1 MTDEVDYWLSTTTT
15 NLKSRQHVAEHVAE
29 LFGIATSKRAEHGLL
44 WRAELDKPTG
54 LQRLLIQSAVPPLD
68 GNDVETKPVHDWF
81 ARLQEG
87 VRVQY
92 RIHLCPCVRYNQP
105 ERRGDLRL
113 GVRNAQTRWSEIL
126 APKAG
131 LKLDINQIRSRRFE
145 PPLPPHYNAKRPQY
159 LPIDQY
165 DGQAI
170 ITEPEQLRAAI
181 LNGIGPYKGFGN
193 GLLSLSIVH
202 HTQKDGT
209 VDSE

>member
-15 NLKSRQHVAEHVAE
+15 NLKSRQHVAKHVAE
-29 LFGIATSKRAEHGLL
+29 LFGIATSERAEHGLL

-105 ERRGDLRL
+105 GRRGDLHL
-113 GVRNAQTRWSEIL
+113 GVQNSYTRWVDKLAPNAGLTLNPDQTRAYRIK
-126 APKAG
+126 P
-131 LKLDINQIRSRRFE
+131 D
-145 PPLPPHYNAKRPQY
+145 LPPHYNGKRPQY

-165 DGQAI
+165 DGEAT
-170 ITEPEQLRAAI
+170 ITDPKRVHKAVLS
-181 LNGIGPYKGFGN
+181 GIGLYKGFGY
-193 GLLSLSIVH
+193 GLLSLKIINA
-202 HTQKDGT
+202 T
-209 VDSE
+209 